1 MLGLGQPSDEQVM
14 GRVQA
19 DGDAEAFALL
29 VARWQA
35 PVQSLCWRM
44 LGDRHRAEDLTQET
58 FARLFSRRAQYRP
71 AARFSTY
78 LWQIALN
85 LCRDELRRRGRNRE
99 DSFPGEAVEEL
110 PRESALAEPES
121 PRPDIQLSE
130 QERAQSV
137 RDALAQLSPLYR
149 EVLVLRHYEG
159 LKFREIAAVLEIP
172 EGTVKSRMVE
182 ALDRM
187 AALLERGGGS
197 DPVPRRD
204 LENFV
209 L

>member
-1 MLGLGQPSDEQVM
+1 MLGFGQPSDEQVM

-19 DGDAEAFALL
+19 DGDAEAFAVL
-29 VARWQA
+29 VARWQV
-35 PVQSLCWRM
+35 PVQNLCWRM

-99 DSFPGEAVEEL
+99 DTFSGEAVEEL
-110 PRESALAEPES
+110 PRESALAEPEI
-121 PRPDIQLSE
+121 PGPDAQLSE

-137 RDALAQLSPLYR
+137 RDALAQLPPLYR
-149 EVLVLRHYEG
+149 EVVVLRHYEG

-187 AALLERGGGS
+187 AVLLERSGGG

>member
-29 VARWQA
+29 VSRWRA
-35 PVQSLCWRM
+35 PVQNLCWRM
-44 LGDRHRAEDLTQET
+44 LGDSHRAEDLTQET

-85 LCRDELRRRGRNRE
+85 LCRDELRRRGRNLE

-110 PRESALAEPES
+110 PRESALGEPES
-121 PRPDIQLSE
+121 PGPDTQLSE

-137 RDALAQLSPLYR
+137 RDALAKLPPLYR

-187 AALLERGGGS
+187 AALLERSGGG

-204 LENFV
+204 QESFV